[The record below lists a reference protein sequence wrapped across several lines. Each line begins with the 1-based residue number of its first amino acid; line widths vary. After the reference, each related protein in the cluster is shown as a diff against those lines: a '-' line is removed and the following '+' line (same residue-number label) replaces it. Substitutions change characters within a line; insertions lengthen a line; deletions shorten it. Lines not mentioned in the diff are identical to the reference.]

1 MGKKKANKNLSSN
14 FVSKY
19 VAVVG
24 TMPVPDSY
32 DFIANET
39 TEIRPYGQYTTPC
52 MPITGNV
59 YFIDFTNTNLGI
71 ALRYIHLF
79 AECFVKHHNVRAFVR
94 GNVIYIVGNQSMTY
108 VKNALD
114 KVVNRMVQM
123 YLAYHH
129 LMSQHLGRV

>member
-1 MGKKKANKNLSSN
+1 MAKRNKKNTSSKL
-14 FVSKY
+14 VSKY
-19 VAVVG
+19 VAAVG

-52 MPITGNV
+52 LPITGNV
-59 YFIDFTNTNLGI
+59 YFVDFANTNLGI
-71 ALRYIHLF
+71 ALRYTELF

-94 GNVIYIVGNQSMTY
+94 GDVIYIVGNQSMTY

-114 KVVNRMVQM
+114 KVVNRMVEM

-129 LMSQHLGRV
+129 LMTKQLGRL